1 MKKVE
6 IILGN
11 EKHVLVP
18 DENNCMCD
26 DSCSLQV
33 YCESLGASTLCGCL
47 QDAGVFETCHFEKVP
62 I

>member
-18 DENNCMCD
+18 DGLHHYCKED
-26 DSCSLQV
+26 CSLYA
-33 YCESLGASTLCGCL
+33 YCERYGSFTLCGSL
-47 QDAGVFETCHFEKVP
+47 QDDGVFETCHFEKVP

>member
-18 DENNCMCD
+18 DGKYDLCRQ
-26 DSCSLQV
+26 SCSL
-33 YCESLGASTLCGCL
+33 YERCENFGANTICEIL
-47 QDAGVFETCHFEKVP
+47 QDAEDYEKSHFEKVP
-62 I
+62 F